1 MSFNFDDPKRITLW
15 ELSCERKKRSI
26 HTVSRVQV
34 LVAASSLSDAMAKGA
49 AFYGDE
55 WTVWTATH
63 VGQRVVLL

>member
-34 LVAASSLSDAMAKGA
+34 RCGIC
-49 AFYGDE
+49 GD
-55 WTVWTATH
+55 VQVSPAH
-63 VGQRVVLL
+63 RVGGGEP